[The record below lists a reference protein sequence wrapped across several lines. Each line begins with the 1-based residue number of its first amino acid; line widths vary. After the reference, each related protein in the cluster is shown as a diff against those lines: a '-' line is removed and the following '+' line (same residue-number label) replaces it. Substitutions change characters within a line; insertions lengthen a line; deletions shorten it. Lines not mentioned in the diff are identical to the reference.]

1 MAFDEDWED
10 DATAVA
16 VIGLGDIRKILER
29 IAVALEEMNLVVQE
43 QRDSRPKDAETKDL
57 E

>member
-43 QRDSRPKDAETKDL
+43 QRDPETKDL

>member
-1 MAFDEDWED
+1 MAFDGDWED

-43 QRDSRPKDAETKDL
+43 QRDPQRKNPEGGEL

>member
-1 MAFDEDWED
+1 MALD
-10 DATAVA
+10 DVDYTLIVEIHK
-16 VIGLGDIRKILER
+16 VMER

-43 QRDSRPKDAETKDL
+43 QRDPQPKNPEGGEL

>member
-1 MAFDEDWED
+1 MAFDNDVSYPVD
-10 DATAVA
+10 VTDAL
-16 VIGLGDIRKILER
+16 IDIRKILVR

-43 QRDSRPKDAETKDL
+43 QRDPETKDL